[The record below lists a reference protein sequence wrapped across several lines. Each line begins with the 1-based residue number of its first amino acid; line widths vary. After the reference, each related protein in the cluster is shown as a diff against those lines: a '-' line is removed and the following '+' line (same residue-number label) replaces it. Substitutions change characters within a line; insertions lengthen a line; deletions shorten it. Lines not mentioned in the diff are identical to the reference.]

1 VSVPVP
7 NFVFADTPLSVVT
20 KKGKPSESIHVGIF
34 DDTGE
39 ATLTLWGSATS
50 SVSDWEPSKTI
61 LLIANPRWKIDRK
74 TWLSLNANTRV
85 DIDPAFNDA
94 VWLRAFAQRLTK
106 KDHVNPPFPER
117 RMYIDGP
124 CTCNLNTDCGVF
136 SVFDIEAAESSE
148 VRILYTLADI
158 DELYVSRRE

>member
-1 VSVPVP
+1 M
-7 NFVFADTPLSVVT
+7 
-20 KKGKPSESIHVGIF
+20 
-34 DDTGE
+34 
-39 ATLTLWGSATS
+39 
-50 SVSDWEPSKTI
+50 
-61 LLIANPRWKIDRK
+61 
-74 TWLSLNANTRV
+74 

-117 RMYIDGP
+117 GMYIDGP